1 MTVLFFYDILI
12 FGENMNYDF
21 KINDFEGP
29 LDLLL
34 HLIKINEMNI
44 MDIRLEEIINQYID
58 FINKME
64 SLNIDVASE
73 YLVMASELIEI
84 KSRLLLPK
92 EKIEEKSEEEVD
104 PKEELIKK
112 LLEYQTY
119 KDITKVLQEK
129 EELRSEIYTKAPEN
143 VKNYIDEVTE
153 IHADV
158 TLDDL
163 VEALKKYLVRKEEK
177 KPLNTKVT
185 VNEISISSRRHD
197 IKRLLKNKKKID
209 FFELFPVVSKEY
221 VVATFLAILEM
232 AKDKELVIKQDDTFS
247 DIVVEVIE

>member
-1 MTVLFFYDILI
+1 MTVLLFYDILI

-34 HLIKINEMNI
+34 HLIKVNEMNI
-44 MDIRLEEIINQYID
+44 MDIKIEEITNQYID

-92 EKIEEKSEEEVD
+92 EKLDVDNEEEVD

-112 LLEYQTY
+112 LLEYDAY
-119 KDITKVLQEK
+119 KKITEVLGEK
-129 EELRSEIYTKAPEN
+129 QKNRSNIYTKLPEN
-143 VKNYIDEVTE
+143 ISNYSEEVDLKNSMDIDSLVY
-153 IHADV
+153 AFKLF
-158 TLDDL
+158 LD
-163 VEALKKYLVRKEEK
+163 RKNK
-177 KPLNTKVT
+177 SKPLITKLT
-185 VNEISISSRRHD
+185 VKEIIVSKRCSD
-197 IKRLLKNKKKID
+197 IRNVFKTKKKFS
-209 FFELFPVVSKEY
+209 FFELFDINQKDY
-221 VVATFLAILEM
+221 IVATFLAILEM
-232 AKDKELVIKQDDTFS
+232 CKNNELNILQEDNFG
-247 DIVVEVIE
+247 DIILESVK